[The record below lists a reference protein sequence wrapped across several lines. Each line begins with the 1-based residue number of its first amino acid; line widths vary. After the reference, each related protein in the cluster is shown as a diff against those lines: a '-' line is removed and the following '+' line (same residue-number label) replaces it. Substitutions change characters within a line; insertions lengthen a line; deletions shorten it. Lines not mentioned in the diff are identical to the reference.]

1 MRTLDEAG
9 RVKFINVTGGHLD
22 MADDDMKKYIVPY
35 LVDEE
40 ILENP
45 MVTKS
50 SGKESSSYDD
60 STMGSIR
67 KVGGHQD
74 LQLNVVHRL

>member
-1 MRTLDEAG
+1 
-9 RVKFINVTGGHLD
+9 

-50 SGKESSSYDD
+50 SGNESSSYDD